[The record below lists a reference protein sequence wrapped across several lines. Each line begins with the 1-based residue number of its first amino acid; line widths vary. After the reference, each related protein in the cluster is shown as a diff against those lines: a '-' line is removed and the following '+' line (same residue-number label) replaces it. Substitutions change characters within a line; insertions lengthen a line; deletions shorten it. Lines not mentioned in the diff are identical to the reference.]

1 MSLAQVAVIVRCYRE
16 LLNQFEINLD
26 RDVPMKEPEFGY
38 QMLGVMRSL
47 VGVLEAELDT
57 R

>member
-1 MSLAQVAVIVRCYRE
+1 MSLAQVAVIVHCYRE